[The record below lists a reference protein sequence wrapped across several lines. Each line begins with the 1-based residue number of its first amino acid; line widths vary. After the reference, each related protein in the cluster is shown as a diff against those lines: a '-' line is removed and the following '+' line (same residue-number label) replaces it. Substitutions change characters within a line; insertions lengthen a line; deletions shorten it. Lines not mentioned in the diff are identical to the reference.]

1 MDFLNTFLV
10 NQLAFIT
17 INQNVII
24 VRSAGERIISL
35 ETQRVILIALVIVLC
50 LTIVLLTILKKQ
62 KPIEPKAI
70 AKKNENSTLKIIES
84 YFKGQDDERARIAK
98 ELHDGACSGL
108 LGVRFLIEPFTFDN
122 PELKKASVWLESIH
136 SELRNISHNLAPKE
150 LFQTNLAE
158 ALELLL
164 SRLCKQAGK
173 TFTFSADTSI
183 DWSSCP
189 NVTQQ
194 NVYRIIQELLGNIL
208 KHSNA
213 QRVDMLITGSCNQV
227 LISIDD
233 DSSNFAQTKGNG
245 IGLESIVSRIEIAKG
260 KINISKTHTGVVY
273 QIEVPLK

>member
-1 MDFLNTFLV
+1 MDFLNAFLV

-17 INQNVII
+17 LNGNVNI

-35 ETQRVILIALVIVLC
+35 ETQRVILIALVVVLC
-50 LTIVLLTILKKQ
+50 LTIVLLILLKKQ
-62 KPIEPKAI
+62 RPIEPKAI
-70 AKKNENSTLKIIES
+70 AKKNENFTQQLVES
-84 YFKGQDDERARIAK
+84 YFKGQDNERARIAK

-108 LGVRFLIEPFTFDN
+108 LGVRYLIEPFTFDN

-173 TFTFSADTSI
+173 TFTFSSDSTF
-183 DWSSCP
+183 DWKSCP

-194 NVYRIIQELLGNIL
+194 NAYRIIQELIGNII

-213 QRVDMLITGSCNQV
+213 QQVDMIIMGNCNQV
-227 LISIDD
+227 IISIED

-245 IGLESIVSRIEIAKG
+245 IGLESIISRIEIAKG
-260 KINISKTHTGVVY
+260 KIDISKTTSGVVY
-273 QIEVPLK
+273 QIEVPLS